1 LALTTKTKALLSS
14 LGAVVLVAGAVVGY
28 LMFIGETDGIPFLGG
43 DRGPVTCPLTGER
56 AANENLAGRTAVGVK
71 IENIAEAR
79 PQAGLNQ
86 ADIVYEEPVE
96 GGITR
101 FIAVFHCENA
111 ERLGPI
117 RSARL
122 ADPVVLMQ
130 YGEVAFAYS
139 GAVQQ
144 VIDAVGR
151 TDIQDISHD
160 RAPQIYEEDPTR
172 SAPHHLYS
180 STRTL
185 LGAAEAKRSPPD
197 PVFEYEEEPPAQQGS
212 QRAREVHLDFSPAAD
227 VYWDYRAQRRVYLRR
242 HGETPHTLE
251 DGQQV
256 AADNIVVMVVELRET
271 GIVDAAGTPSPDV
284 EVVGSGPAYVIR
296 DGRVVRGTWERD
308 GRNDVTR
315 LLNRQ
320 GDTIPL
326 SPGRTWVE
334 LFPSDREVDVG

>member
-1 LALTTKTKALLSS
+1 MALTTRAKALISS
-14 LGAVVLVAGAVVGY
+14 LGAVVLVAGAVLGY
-28 LMFIGETDGIPFLGG
+28 LMFTGQTDGLPFLGG
-43 DRGPVTCPLTGER
+43 DRGPATCPLTGEE
-56 AANENLAGRTAVGVK
+56 APNQNLSGRTAVAVK

-101 FIAVFHCENA
+101 FIALYHCQNA

-130 YGEVAFAYS
+130 FGEVAFAYS
-139 GAVQQ
+139 GAIQQ
-144 VIDAVGR
+144 VIDVVAR
-151 TDIQDISHD
+151 TDIQDIGQD
-160 RAPQIYEEDPTR
+160 RAPQVYEEDPAR

-185 LGAAEAKRSPPD
+185 LSAAEARRSPPE
-197 PVFEYEEEPPAQQGS
+197 PLFEYDEEAPAQQGS
-212 QRAREVHLDFSPAAD
+212 QRARQIHLDFSPASD
-227 VYWDYRAQRRVYLRR
+227 VYWDYRGQQGTYVRR

-256 AADNIVVMVVELRET
+256 VADNIVVMVVNLRET

-284 EVVGSGPAYVIR
+284 EVVGSGPAHVIR
-296 DGRVVRGTWERD
+296 DGRVIRGTWERD
-308 GRNDVTR
+308 GRNDATR

-320 GDTIPL
+320 GDVIPL
-326 SPGRTWVE
+326 APGRTWVE
-334 LFPSDREVDVG
+334 LFPSDREVDIG